1 MTLQSSWVQVQLW
14 LIRDRIFSKKV
25 LTRGEGLL
33 RIYNTLSKRVEEIT
47 TLEPGVVRM
56 YTCGPTVYRYA
67 HVGNLRTYL
76 MADWVRRILE
86 RNGYRITHVKNITD
100 VGHMRQ
106 EMLETGGD
114 KVILAALAEGKTP
127 REIAQFYAQTFH
139 RDEEKVNILP
149 AHHFPWAT
157 EHVQEMIAIIERLFE
172 QGYAYEAG
180 DNIYFDVGKFADY
193 GKLSGNVQ
201 EGLLEGVRAEVDPL
215 KKDPRDFTLWKTA
228 EPGREM
234 KWDSPWG
241 EGFPGW
247 HIECSAM
254 STKYMGEQL
263 DIHTGGVDNIFP
275 HHEDEIAQ
283 SEGAFG
289 KSFVRYWVH
298 GQHLLADG
306 VKMAKSAGN
315 EFILDDLEQR
325 GFDPISFRY
334 LCLTIRYRHRMNFT
348 FHALKAAERALT
360 SLRDRVWEWRSL
372 APLTSQPEESRE
384 WQGRFSET
392 VENDLDM
399 PRALGLTWD
408 MVRSDLPDQAK
419 LELLLEFDRILGL
432 GLDKVSASYD
442 LPYDVKSTVAER
454 RGLREQAEYRK
465 ADELRG
471 AISTSGYLVGDMMAD
486 TRVRP
491 KTTLEK
497 QEERWKSVSSAKEV
511 ESRLDLPPQLDFSFV
526 VTASNYM
533 DDVKR
538 CTESVLK
545 WAEGYSAELIV
556 VDNGSTDGTS
566 EWLEE
571 LQQREPRARVIH
583 CDHVLGEGTAK
594 NIGLKQSLGRN
605 IVIVD
610 TSVEALG
617 DVLGP
622 IGRWLEDSSIG
633 IIGPWGLLSENMQ
646 HFHEEVESGDADAM
660 QAYCIAFR
668 RALFPQ
674 VGLMREV
681 FRFYR
686 NLDLDFSFQFK
697 DKGYRIV
704 ADGTLPVVRH
714 EHRQWSALGE
724 TERHHL
730 SFSNFKRFY
739 KKWSD
744 RTDLLVSSGERRTP

>member
-1 MTLQSSWVQVQLW
+1 MV
-14 LIRDRIFSKKV
+14 
-25 LTRGEGLL
+25 
-33 RIYNTLSKRVEEIT
+33 RIYNTLKKSVEEIT

-76 MADWVRRILE
+76 MADWIRRILE
-86 RNGYRITHVKNITD
+86 CRGYKVTHVKNITD

-114 KVILAALAEGKTP
+114 KVILSALAEGKTP
-127 REIAQFYAQTFH
+127 QEIAQFYADRFH
-139 RDEEKVNILP
+139 RDEEKLNILP
-149 AHHFPWAT
+149 ARHFPWAT
-157 EHVQEMIAIIERLFE
+157 DHVQEMIEVIQRLFE
-172 QGYAYEAG
+172 RGYAYQAG
-180 DNIYFDVGKFADY
+180 DNIYFDVSKFADY

-215 KKDPRDFTLWKTA
+215 KRDPRDFTLWKAA

-234 KWDSPWG
+234 KWGSPWG

-289 KSFVRYWVH
+289 KPFVRHWVH

-315 EFILDDLEQR
+315 EFILTDLEER
-325 GFDPISFRY
+325 GFDPLAFRY

-348 FHALKAAERALT
+348 FSALRAAERALT
-360 SLRDRVWEWRSL
+360 SLRDHVWEWRNLPPL
-372 APLTSQPEESRE
+372 ARLPDEADE
-384 WQGRFSET
+384 WQRRFEET
-392 VENDLDM
+392 VDNDLDM

-408 MVRSDLPDQAK
+408 MVRSQLPGQARLK
-419 LELLLEFDRILGL
+419 LLLEFDRILGL
-432 GLDKVSASYD
+432 SLDNVPARYE
-442 LPYDVKSTVAER
+442 LPYDVQATVAER
-454 RGLREQAEYRK
+454 SGLRKRADYQM
-465 ADELRG
+465 ADELRAALG
-471 AISTSGYLVGDMMAD
+471 EKSGYVVGDTPTD
-486 TRVRP
+486 TRLRP
-491 KTTLEK
+491 KTTLERH
-497 QEERWKSVSSAKEV
+497 QERWKAVSSSNEA
-511 ESRLDLPPQLDFSFV
+511 ESYLDLPPQLDFSFV
-526 VTASNYM
+526 VTASNYIN
-533 DDVKR
+533 DVKR
-538 CTESVLK
+538 CTESILK
-545 WAEGYSAELIV
+545 WASGHSAELIV
-556 VDNGSTDGTS
+556 VDNGSSDGTS

-571 LQQREPRARVIH
+571 LRQRDPRVSVIH
-583 CDHVLGEGTAK
+583 CDHILGEGAAK

-605 IVIVD
+605 IIIVD
-610 TSVEALG
+610 TSVEVTG

-622 IGRWLEDSSIG
+622 IRRWLGDESIG
-633 IIGPWGLLSENMQ
+633 IVGPWGLKTDDLL
-646 HFHEEVESGDADAM
+646 HFHDEVESGDADAM

-668 RALFPQ
+668 RALFPR

-686 NLDLDFSFQFK
+686 NLDLDFSFHFK
-697 DKGYRIV
+697 DQGYRIV
-704 ADGTLPVVRH
+704 ADGTLPLTRH

-724 TERHHL
+724 VERNQL
-730 SFSNFKRFY
+730 SFKNFKRFFQ
-739 KKWSD
+739 KWGD
-744 RTDLLVSSGERRTP
+744 RSDLLVSSREGGHP